1 MIDTV
6 EKRCKQHLV
15 TIMRLSA
22 SLVVGKKLFLKFL
35 QSNRACA
42 TYPFSQLL
50 KNFRSLLLCGL
61 YFCVTLVAKTLKL
74 KAN

>member
-15 TIMRLSA
+15 TTMRFSA
-22 SLVVGKKLFLKFL
+22 SLVVGKKLYFLLVL
-35 QSNRACA
+35 QSNRAYA
-42 TYPFSQLL
+42 LYLFSQ
-50 KNFRSLLLCGL
+50 NFRSSLLCGL